1 MSAARQFGTRT
12 FAALKVRN
20 FRLYFVGQLIST
32 SGTWMQSVAQGWL
45 VLQISGS
52 AVDLGFAVALQF
64 LPTLIA
70 GSYGGLM
77 ADRHEKRVILYY
89 TQTAAGLLALLLGIL
104 VSVGHVSV
112 GEVYLIA
119 FGLGV
124 VNLFDTPARQAFV
137 QQMVGRDLI
146 TNAVSLNSVLM
157 NSGRLVGPAVSTAVI
172 ATFGTAACFYANA
185 GSFMAV
191 LIALWMMR
199 SEEFLPMRTVS
210 REKGQLRLGLRYALE
225 TPLLRNVLIV
235 VTVLGLFA
243 YNFTVTLPLL
253 ARVTFHEQ
261 TATQYGLLMGAMGLG
276 AIVGGLSVAY
286 RSRPTL
292 PLLAM
297 LALGFGISMNL
308 TAIAPSIHWAQVALV
323 PTGAFSIAMM
333 STANSLLQLNSSEH
347 MRGRIMSLYA
357 IAFFGTTPLGA
368 PLMGLISGASNP
380 RFAIAI
386 GAGLAVV
393 TGIFLLGSQR
403 SSRQQANV
411 LQSV

>member
-1 MSAARQFGTRT
+1 MSAARKFGNRT

-20 FRLYFVGQLIST
+20 FRLYFIGQLIST

-70 GSYGGLM
+70 GSYGGLI
-77 ADRHEKRVILYY
+77 ADRHEKRIILYY
-89 TQTAAGLLALLLGIL
+89 TQTAAGLLALLLGVL
-104 VSVGHVSV
+104 VSAGHVSV
-112 GEVYLIA
+112 GEVYVIA

-199 SEEFLPMRTVS
+199 SEDFLPMRTVS
-210 REKGQLRLGLRYALE
+210 REKGQLRLGLHYAFE

-276 AIVGGLSVAY
+276 AIAGGLSVAY

-292 PLLAM
+292 PLLAI

-308 TAIAPSIHWAQVALV
+308 TAIAPSIHWAQLALV

-380 RFAIAI
+380 RFAIAL

-393 TGIFLLGSQR
+393 TAIFLLGSQR
-403 SSRQQANV
+403 SARQQSNV
-411 LQSV
+411 LQSA

>member
-1 MSAARQFGTRT
+1 
-12 FAALKVRN
+12 
-20 FRLYFVGQLIST
+20 
-32 SGTWMQSVAQGWL
+32 MQSVAQGWL

>member
-1 MSAARQFGTRT
+1 
-12 FAALKVRN
+12 
-20 FRLYFVGQLIST
+20 
-32 SGTWMQSVAQGWL
+32 MQSVAQGWL

-70 GSYGGLM
+70 GSYGGLV
-77 ADRHEKRVILYY
+77 ADRHEKRIILYY
-89 TQTAAGLLALLLGIL
+89 TQTAAGLLALVLGIL
-104 VSVGHVSV
+104 VSAGHVTV
-112 GEVYLIA
+112 NEVYIIA

-191 LIALWMMR
+191 LVALWMMH
-199 SEEFLPMRTVS
+199 SEDFVPMRTVS
-210 REKGQLRLGLRYALE
+210 RDKGQLRLGLRYALE

-276 AIVGGLSVAY
+276 AIIGGLSVAY

-292 PLLAM
+292 PMLAM
-297 LALGFGISMNL
+297 LALGFGVSMSL
-308 TAIAPSIHWAQVALV
+308 TAVVPSIHWALVALV

-368 PLMGLISGASNP
+368 PLMGLIAGASNP
-380 RFAIAI
+380 RVAIGL

-393 TGIFLLGSQR
+393 TGIFLLASQR
-403 SSRQQANV
+403 SVRQNAKAM
-411 LQSV
+411 QSA